1 MGTAAA
7 EAALIAVAG
16 DPRARCA
23 ARMARFELPD
33 SETRRRVLRFLV
45 VGGGSAG
52 VQFAVLA
59 LLRGVMG
66 ETLAFSSSW
75 VVSTMA
81 HYLAN
86 RFWALPSA
94 RTDSGRQLGEYLFA
108 VGLSYVIN
116 LAAFK
121 ICTVWIGL
129 GVMWA
134 AFWAIPPSTVV
145 VFLILNYRV
154 FRASRP
160 AAGKTEA

>member
-1 MGTAAA
+1 
-7 EAALIAVAG
+7 
-16 DPRARCA
+16 
-23 ARMARFELPD
+23 MARIALPAP
-33 SETRRRVLRFLV
+33 ETRRRAVRFLV
-45 VGGGSAG
+45 VGGGSAA

-59 LLRGVMG
+59 LLREAMG
-66 ETLAFSSSW
+66 ATAAFSISW
-75 VVSTMA
+75 VVSTA
-81 HYLAN
+81 THYLAN

-94 RTDSGRQLGEYLFA
+94 RTDAGKQFGEYLVA

-121 ICTVWIGL
+121 ACTVWLGL

-154 FRASRP
+154 FRGGRG
-160 AAGKTEA
+160 AGE

>member
-1 MGTAAA
+1 
-7 EAALIAVAG
+7 
-16 DPRARCA
+16 
-23 ARMARFELPD
+23 MARFALPAP
-33 SETRRRVLRFLV
+33 ETRRRAVRFLV
-45 VGGGSAG
+45 VGGGSAA

-59 LLRGVMG
+59 LLRDAMG
-66 ETLAFSSSW
+66 ATAAFSISW
-75 VVSTMA
+75 VVSTA
-81 HYLAN
+81 THYLAN

-94 RTDSGRQLGEYLFA
+94 RTDARKQFGEYLVA

-121 ICTVWIGL
+121 VCTIWLGL

-154 FRASRP
+154 FRGAHR
-160 AAGKTEA
+160 AE

>member
-1 MGTAAA
+1 
-7 EAALIAVAG
+7 
-16 DPRARCA
+16 
-23 ARMARFELPD
+23 MARFQLPD
-33 SETRRRVLRFLV
+33 PETRRRVLRFLV

-59 LLRGVMG
+59 LLRGAMG
-66 ETLAFSSSW
+66 ETLAFSLSW
-75 VVSTMA
+75 VVSTMT

-121 ICTVWIGL
+121 ACTAWLGL
-129 GVMWA
+129 GMMWA

-154 FRASRP
+154 FRAGRP
-160 AAGKTEA
+160 AAGKREA

>member
-1 MGTAAA
+1 
-7 EAALIAVAG
+7 
-16 DPRARCA
+16 
-23 ARMARFELPD
+23 
-33 SETRRRVLRFLV
+33 
-45 VGGGSAG
+45 
-52 VQFAVLA
+52 
-59 LLRGVMG
+59 
-66 ETLAFSSSW
+66 
-75 VVSTMA
+75 MA

-108 VGLSYVIN
+108 VGLSYLIN

>member
-1 MGTAAA
+1 
-7 EAALIAVAG
+7 
-16 DPRARCA
+16 
-23 ARMARFELPD
+23 MARFELPD

-121 ICTVWIGL
+121 FCTVWIGL